1 MNIVSAEGDK
11 RISMFLLQVL
21 GEAEDQVSLVD
32 YSLIFIYYILA
43 DHQQKNLIK
52 MMRFIL

>member
-1 MNIVSAEGDK
+1 MNIVSAEDDK